1 MTSAR
6 TNHDPSQG
14 RLGVQRLREA
24 TLWRYG
30 YLVSQGGLSL
40 LLYITLG
47 HTLPAAAFPACATA
61 LGVVVIAQASADF
74 GLSSAAVAVLP
85 NPASLKREVARADLE
100 AGVAL
105 SFLIGAAASVL
116 LCLVAAAV
124 VKSSATLPVI
134 AVGPTAAIA
143 VAVAGTDGLLRAEG
157 EFRRPVI
164 IVTASRLGAFCGVP
178 AAASGSAT
186 SACIAISAG
195 TVVCSLPALR
205 LLLARLRAG
214 NPRQSVAAFA
224 VAAAPLGISQVAV
237 VAATR
242 LNTVILGGIAT
253 LRSAAIFEGAWRLY
267 QVGQYAV
274 GAAPSAAGP
283 FIANAMRERRRA
295 ELWRALTRAG
305 AFVVVAGSLYAVV
318 LVLVRGPIDHV
329 LFGKLA
335 PGIGRS
341 LLWLAPAIPLNLLVL
356 LMTYTLASA
365 SKLDRARIAL
375 AYFVGAA
382 ANIAVL
388 LATAHSNPEIAGA
401 AGAAAGVLATLLVLS
416 LRFRVLMRSLNDN
429 SAPLEP
435 ALSRWPSR

>member
-1 MTSAR
+1 
-6 TNHDPSQG
+6 
-14 RLGVQRLREA
+14 
-24 TLWRYG
+24 
-30 YLVSQGGLSL
+30 
-40 LLYITLG
+40 
-47 HTLPAAAFPACATA
+47 
-61 LGVVVIAQASADF
+61 
-74 GLSSAAVAVLP
+74 
-85 NPASLKREVARADLE
+85 
-100 AGVAL
+100 
-105 SFLIGAAASVL
+105 
-116 LCLVAAAV
+116 
-124 VKSSATLPVI
+124 
-134 AVGPTAAIA
+134 
-143 VAVAGTDGLLRAEG
+143 
-157 EFRRPVI
+157 
-164 IVTASRLGAFCGVP
+164 
-178 AAASGSAT
+178 
-186 SACIAISAG
+186 
-195 TVVCSLPALR
+195 

-224 VAAAPLGISQVAV
+224 VAAAPLGISLVAV

-295 ELWRALTRAG
+295 ELLRALTRAG